1 MTLPLFCSDASLDE
15 GMQHRHPSPAGSRV
29 SSGALSTSSSASSS
43 SVSSRS
49 LDELDDSMDDEAVTV
64 PPAKKKL
71 SVVEAFSFLAASK
84 QVRCLA
90 LMALAQG
97 ISTNLLEVRH
107 PACIVQ
113 TASSSKSLEPT

>member
-1 MTLPLFCSDASLDE
+1 MTAPGTLTLPPPCSDASLDE

-29 SSGALSTSSSASSS
+29 SSGAALSASASSSSSS

-49 LDELDDSMDDEAVTV
+49 LDDDAVTV

-97 ISTNLLEVRH
+97 ISTNLLEVSPICTVRSAL
-107 PACIVQ
+107 PPQ
-113 TASSSKSLEPT
+113 S